1 MRAPADM
8 LFGAFAPIAVFM
20 PTVTTMA
27 ANGEGGLLPLG
38 VFTGSTML
46 AMSFCEP
53 INSHDALMMVNVF
66 SRVQTAVLRQTVACL
81 GQCRRRSPGSSASSL
96 PAASTVRSAMLLLVD
111 QMRVTMCMSDE
122 SSFADKP
129 LL

>member
-1 MRAPADM
+1 M

-46 AMSFCEP
+46 AMSFCKPTTHQLSTRNSRRCSQGFRVWEP
-53 INSHDALMMVNVF
+53 
-66 SRVQTAVLRQTVACL
+66 AV
-81 GQCRRRSPGSSASSL
+81 
-96 PAASTVRSAMLLLVD
+96 
-111 QMRVTMCMSDE
+111 
-122 SSFADKP
+122 
-129 LL
+129 

>member
-1 MRAPADM
+1 M

-53 INSHDALMMVNVF
+53 TTLINCQLGIHG
-66 SRVQTAVLRQTVACL
+66 AVLKGSESGSLLSRCL
-81 GQCRRRSPGSSASSL
+81 
-96 PAASTVRSAMLLLVD
+96 
-111 QMRVTMCMSDE
+111 
-122 SSFADKP
+122 F
-129 LL
+129 

>member
-1 MRAPADM
+1 MLSADM

-53 INSHDALMMVNVF
+53 SNSSTRN
-66 SRVQTAVLRQTVACL
+66 SRRCFQGFRASEPAV
-81 GQCRRRSPGSSASSL
+81 
-96 PAASTVRSAMLLLVD
+96 
-111 QMRVTMCMSDE
+111 
-122 SSFADKP
+122 
-129 LL
+129 